1 MNRSIALLAVLAA
14 LSTAACAGS
23 SSEASA
29 DSSAA
34 ATAAHPAVGH
44 HAAVVACEAA
54 EKKAGETAMS
64 TMDMVEM
71 EGNFQDCLA
80 KANDAAVPVIE
91 KLLKDNESARIG
103 GVKSALESARKANQA
118 LCFELHNASSSY
130 GGTLQ
135 HIEDASCIAEREH
148 FIAAII
154 DDMVA
159 FDGVEATYI
168 KEDRASHGDCYK
180 AYDAN
185 PGEST
190 AGMIQANGDLIE
202 CIDKQ
207 LATVIDATAKAEVE
221 NDASFG
227 PQAAANARVK
237 SLVDAHTEKLS
248 GFCGAIAEA
257 GENGIGTL
265 TRVSSAACAVRV
277 TEAAYTLLKQ
287 SDVQN

>member
-23 SSEASA
+23 SSEASS

-34 ATAAHPAVGH
+34 ATATHPAVGH
-44 HAAVVACEAA
+44 HAAVLACEAA
-54 EKKAGETAMS
+54 EKKAGDTAMS
-64 TMDMVEM
+64 TVDMVEM
-71 EGNFQDCLA
+71 EGNFHECLA
-80 KANDAAVPVIE
+80 QANDAAVPVIE
-91 KLLKDNESARIG
+91 KLLKDNESSSIG
-103 GVKSALESARKANQA
+103 GVKAALEAARKANQD

-135 HIEDASCIAEREH
+135 HIEDASCGAEREH

-159 FDGVEATYI
+159 FEGVEATYI
-168 KEDRASHGDCYK
+168 KDDRASHGDCYK
-180 AYDAN
+180 AYDAA

-190 AGMIQANGDLIE
+190 ADMIQANGTLIE

-207 LATVIDATAKAEVE
+207 LATEIEATAKAEVE
-221 NDASFG
+221 NDATFG
-227 PQAAANARVK
+227 PLAAAKTRVK
-237 SLVDAHTEKLS
+237 SLVDSHTDKLD

-287 SDVQN
+287 DNVEQ